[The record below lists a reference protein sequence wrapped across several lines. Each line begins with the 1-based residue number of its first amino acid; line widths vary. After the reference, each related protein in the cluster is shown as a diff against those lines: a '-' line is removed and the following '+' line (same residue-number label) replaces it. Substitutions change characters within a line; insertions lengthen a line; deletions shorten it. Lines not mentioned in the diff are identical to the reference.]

1 MAIPT
6 LFRNILTWAGRLD
19 GSSADD
25 PLQEPRIARMTRHQ
39 LADLPFGEVTFQA
52 EPPAAA
58 KTPPLSRCA

>member
-6 LFRNILTWAGRLD
+6 LFQRFFRWACRTDTAGTADILQ
-19 GSSADD
+19 D
-25 PLQEPRIARMTRHQ
+25 PQISRMSLCE

-58 KTPPLSRCA
+58 KTPPLARCA